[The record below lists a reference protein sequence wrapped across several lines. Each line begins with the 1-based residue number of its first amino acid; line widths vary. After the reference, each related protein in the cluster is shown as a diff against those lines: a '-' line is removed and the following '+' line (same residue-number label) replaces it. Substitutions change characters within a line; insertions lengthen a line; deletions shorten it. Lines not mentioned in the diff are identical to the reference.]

1 MICVGE
7 EEAAVVGSKPMR
19 YTAKARPI
27 SQATESR
34 VVGVSMD
41 IAADLTASLRRMLT
55 QGTGGQ
61 LSIEDAAGSLGLA
74 VRTLQRRLAGVG
86 LSYSVVRDRV
96 RLEEACRMIVSSD
109 ARLIDV
115 AYQLG
120 FSDPAHFSRAFQGW
134 TGMAPRQFRQRMGR
148 NDGVAQEAVSNSN
161 TRWVAPRGGP

>member
-1 MICVGE
+1 MGE
-7 EEAAVVGSKPMR
+7 EEAAIGWLKPMR
-19 YTAKARPI
+19 YKGKNRPI

-34 VVGVSMD
+34 ELGANMD
-41 IAADLTASLRRMLT
+41 IAADLTGSLRRMLT

-61 LSIEDAAGSLGLA
+61 LSIVDAAGSLGLS
-74 VRTLQRRLAGVG
+74 VRTLQRRLAEVG
-86 LSYSVVRDRV
+86 LSYSTIRDQV

-109 ARLIDV
+109 SRLIDV

-148 NDGVAQEAVSNSN
+148 NDGGEPGAYLFADG
-161 TRWVAPRGGP
+161 RRG